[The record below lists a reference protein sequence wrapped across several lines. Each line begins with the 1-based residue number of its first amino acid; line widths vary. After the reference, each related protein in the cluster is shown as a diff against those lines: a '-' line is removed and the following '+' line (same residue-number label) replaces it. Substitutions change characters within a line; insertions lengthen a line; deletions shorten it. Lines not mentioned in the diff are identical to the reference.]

1 LKEQGANNIIDR
13 ANNAFSFTVLR
24 RGVRA
29 GHAKVN
35 ALGEEELPGA
45 GVVELSPIVA
55 LDSFDAG
62 VKLSGGMGDEVSKLA
77 ESVRF
82 KS

>member
-1 LKEQGANNIIDR
+1 
-13 ANNAFSFTVLR
+13 
-24 RGVRA
+24 
-29 GHAKVN
+29 VN
-35 ALGEEELPGA
+35 ALGEEELSGA
-45 GVVELSPIVA
+45 RVVKLSPVVA

-62 VKLSGGMGDEVSKLA
+62 AKLNGGVGDEVSKRA

>member
-1 LKEQGANNIIDR
+1 M
-13 ANNAFSFTVLR
+13 
-24 RGVRA
+24 
-29 GHAKVN
+29 N
-35 ALGEEELPGA
+35 ALGEKELPGA

-62 VKLSGGMGDEVSKLA
+62 AKLSGGMGDEVSKLA

>member
-1 LKEQGANNIIDR
+1 
-13 ANNAFSFTVLR
+13 
-24 RGVRA
+24 
-29 GHAKVN
+29 VN

-62 VKLSGGMGDEVSKLA
+62 AKLSGGMGDEVSKLA

-82 KS
+82 NS